1 MQMVF
6 DKESFHMPAFCS
18 KMALDIRS
26 EFESTSAF
34 YSKIPRDLRF
44 ESSSTKEKESI
55 HVIET
60 LLGCESFESTDASII
75 NYHRELHSAME
86 FIS

>member
-1 MQMVF
+1 MIF
-6 DKESFHMPAFCS
+6 DKASYYTSAFYS

-60 LLGCESFESTDASII
+60 LLGYESFESTDASII
-75 NYHRELHSAME
+75 NYHRELNSAME
-86 FIS
+86 FMG

>member
-1 MQMVF
+1 MQNGLWQSILPHVYVF
-6 DKESFHMPAFCS
+6 S

-34 YSKIPRDLRF
+34 YSKIPCDLRF

-60 LLGCESFESTDASII
+60 LLGYD
-75 NYHRELHSAME
+75 
-86 FIS
+86 